1 MSDFREARTQQL
13 ENEELMTGGI
23 RYSIKG
29 SGSQPTSR
37 FNLFA
42 GCHHHGLAL
51 LVLKLL
57 SFTIL
62 AGLLVA
68 VLIQGSKV
76 SCSQGQSKINQELSQ
91 LKAGVDRL
99 CRRCPWDWTFFQG
112 NCYFFSK
119 SQRNWKS
126 SITACQEVGAQ
137 IVIIESDEEQSFLQQ
152 TSKNKGQTWMG
163 MSDLNEESTW
173 HWVDGSP
180 LSSSF
185 KKYWNKGEPNNAGE
199 EDCAEFS
206 GGGWND
212 ASCDTEKFWICKNSS
227 LSCSNN

>member
-42 GCHHHGLAL
+42 
-51 LVLKLL
+51 
-57 SFTIL
+57 
-62 AGLLVA
+62 
-68 VLIQGSKV
+68 GSKV